1 MNYELKKVKR
11 LQNRISES
19 RFALPITAVYALA
32 VWLMMCAMDCR
43 EYAELAVFALS
54 AYLMAE
60 LNNRNALIRVYS
72 RMVSC
77 TFLVLGTMAAPAIG
91 RLDVLAVQ
99 LCFIASYLLLFA
111 SYQDKRAQGKM
122 FYAFAAIGA
131 ASIIYPQSLFFVPL
145 FWLLT
150 GTNLMAMSWRN
161 FWASVIGLTAPYW
174 FIAGYYAMS
183 GDFETIAQQISIDFW
198 TPVPQPYAKA
208 IHADLTVAF
217 GLTLFVAAIGA
228 IHFLRNSYKDK
239 IRTRMIYEMLIALTA
254 FTAALAVAQPMHAD
268 MLTAMLIV
276 NASVLA
282 GHFISLTNTRFTN
295 IAFVIQTALALLATL
310 FNAALNTPWLP
321 PQD

>member
-1 MNYELKKVKR
+1 MKR
-11 LQNRISES
+11 LQNRIAES

-54 AYLMAE
+54 AYLMVE

-77 TFLVLGTMAAPAIG
+77 SFLALGTMAAPAIG

-99 LCFIASYLLLFA
+99 LCFIASYLLLFSA
-111 SYQDKRAQGKM
+111 YQDKRAQGKM

-145 FWLLT
+145 FWVLT
-150 GTNLMAMSWRN
+150 ATNLMAMSWRN
-161 FWASVIGLTAPYW
+161 FWASAIGLTAPYW
-174 FIAGYYAMS
+174 FIAGYCAMT
-183 GDFETIAQQISIDFW
+183 GDFETIAQQTSIDFW
-198 TPVPQPYAKA
+198 TPVPKSYAKA
-208 IHADLTVAF
+208 IHADMAVAF
-217 GLTLFVAAIGA
+217 GLTLLVAAIGA

-239 IRTRMIYEMLIALTA
+239 IRTRMLYELLITLTA
-254 FTAALAVAQPMHAD
+254 FTAVLAVAQPMHAD

-276 NASVLA
+276 NSSVLA
-282 GHFISLTNTRFTN
+282 GHFIALTNTRFTN
-295 IAFVIQTALALLATL
+295 IAFVFLTALALLATL
-310 FNAALNTPWLP
+310 FNAALNIPWLP